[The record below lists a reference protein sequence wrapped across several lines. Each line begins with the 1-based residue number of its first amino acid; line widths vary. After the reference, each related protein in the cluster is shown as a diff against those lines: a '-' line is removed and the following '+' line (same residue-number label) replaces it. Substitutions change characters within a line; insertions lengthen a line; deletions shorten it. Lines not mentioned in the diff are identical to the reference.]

1 MLSTARKVEFVTTPF
16 RHAVWLLESVAGY
29 RQATL
34 SGLKKELP
42 YQRMSNEHDIL
53 ICGGGLV
60 GASLALALS
69 QLDFDV
75 ALAEAIP
82 FGNAEQPSFDER
94 TTAISNGT
102 QRIFNALGVWPLIER
117 AATPIKRI
125 HVSDKG
131 RFGFARIN
139 AQEQGLAQL
148 GYVVVNRVMGEALWR
163 RLSEQRIKLYAP
175 ARVTALKLEG
185 DQQVVTLNKDIQ
197 QSVSARLVI
206 AADGA
211 RSAVREAAGIG
222 ASTQDYNQTAII
234 ANIAAQKFH
243 NHVAYE
249 RFTPD
254 GLLAMLPLPDARV
267 GLVWVLAPE
276 VATQVLQFSDA
287 DFMTRLQEA
296 FGLRLGRFTQVGKRS
311 SYPLALTQADAHI
324 AERLAIIGNAAQGL
338 HPIAGQGF
346 NLGLRDAACLAEVL
360 ADARTDDAKVDPG
373 SKDILQRY
381 ASWRGEDRKGIVKF
395 TDGLVRLFSQGIGPV
410 KAARDLGMLLFDL
423 SPQAKDYL
431 AQLSLGAAGRIPK
444 LARGGRLVE

>member
-1 MLSTARKVEFVTTPF
+1 
-16 RHAVWLLESVAGY
+16 
-29 RQATL
+29 
-34 SGLKKELP
+34 
-42 YQRMSNEHDIL
+42 MSQHDIL

-75 ALAEAIP
+75 ALAEAVP
-82 FGNAEQPSFDER
+82 FGAGEQPSFDER

-117 AATPIKRI
+117 SATPIKRI

-131 RFGFARIN
+131 RFGFARID

-148 GYVVVNRVMGEALWR
+148 GYVVVNRIMGEALWR
-163 RLSEQRIKLYAP
+163 RLHEEQIKIYAP
-175 ARVTALKLEG
+175 ARVTGLHLEDDRQRIALASDL
-185 DQQVVTLNKDIQ
+185 QPTAYSL
-197 QSVSARLVI
+197 QSRLVI
-206 AADGA
+206 AADGT

-234 ANIAAQKFH
+234 ANVAAQKFH

-249 RFTPD
+249 RFTPE
-254 GLLAMLPLPDARV
+254 GPLAMLPLTDARV

-276 VATQVLQFSDA
+276 VAAQVMQLGDVEFIA
-287 DFMTRLQEA
+287 RLQAA
-296 FGLRLGRFTQVGKRS
+296 FGLRLGRFTQAGQRFA
-311 SYPLALTQADAHI
+311 YPLSLTQSEQHI

-360 ADARTDDAKVDPG
+360 ADARADDAKVDPG
-373 SKDILQRY
+373 SAEVLQRY
-381 ASWRGEDRKGIVKF
+381 AAWRGEDRKGIVKL
-395 TDGLVRLFSQGIGPV
+395 TDGLVRLFANGVGPI
-410 KAARDLGMLLFDL
+410 KAARDVGMLLFDL
-423 SPQAKDYL
+423 SPRAKDYL
-431 AQLSLGAAGRIPK
+431 AQLSLGSAGKIPR
-444 LARGGRLVE
+444 LARGGTL

>member
-1 MLSTARKVEFVTTPF
+1 
-16 RHAVWLLESVAGY
+16 
-29 RQATL
+29 
-34 SGLKKELP
+34 
-42 YQRMSNEHDIL
+42 MSQHDIL

-75 ALAEAIP
+75 ALAEAVP
-82 FGNAEQPSFDER
+82 FGTAEQPSFDER

-117 AATPIKRI
+117 SATPIKQI

-139 AQEQGLAQL
+139 AQEQELAQL
-148 GYVVVNRVMGEALWR
+148 GYVVVNRIMGEALWR
-163 RLSEQRIKLYAP
+163 RLREEEIKIYAP
-175 ARVTALKLEG
+175 ARVTKVDLDVAHRHVELAAVGAPTSNETGAAPLHTE
-185 DQQVVTLNKDIQ
+185 TFT
-197 QSVSARLVI
+197 ARLVV

-234 ANIAAQKFH
+234 ANIACQRFH

-254 GLLAMLPLPDARV
+254 GPLAMLPLTDARV
-267 GLVWVLAPE
+267 GMVWVLAPDI
-276 VATQVLQFSDA
+276 AAQILQLSDA
-287 DFMTRLQEA
+287 DFIARLQEA
-296 FGLRLGRFTQVGKRS
+296 FGLRLGRFTQVGKRA

-360 ADARTDDAKVDPG
+360 ADARSDGEGVDPG
-373 SKDILQRY
+373 RKEILQRY
-381 ASWRGEDRKGIVKF
+381 AAWRGEDRKGIIRL
-395 TDGLVRLFSQGIGPV
+395 TDGLVRLFAQGIGPI
-410 KAARDLGMLLFDL
+410 KAARDVGMLLLDL

-431 AQLSLGAAGRIPK
+431 AQLSLGAAGRIPR
-444 LARGGRLVE
+444 LARGGTLRDVTRDA

>member
-1 MLSTARKVEFVTTPF
+1 
-16 RHAVWLLESVAGY
+16 
-29 RQATL
+29 
-34 SGLKKELP
+34 
-42 YQRMSNEHDIL
+42 MSQHDIL

-60 GASLALALS
+60 GASLALALA

-75 ALAEAIP
+75 ALAEAVP
-82 FGNAEQPSFDER
+82 FGRVEQPSFDER

-102 QRIFNALGVWPLIER
+102 QRIFSALGVWPLIER
-117 AATPIKRI
+117 FATPIKRI

-139 AQEQGLAQL
+139 AQEQALQQL
-148 GYVVVNRVMGEALWR
+148 GFVVVNRVMGEALWR
-163 RLSEQRIKLYAP
+163 RLREAQIKIYAP
-175 ARVTALKLEG
+175 ARVISLKLEG
-185 DQQVVTLNKDIQ
+185 DSQVVTLSSNLQPEAFDL
-197 QSVSARLVI
+197 QSRLVI

-222 ASTQDYNQTAII
+222 ASTQDYQQTAII
-234 ANIAAQKFH
+234 ANVASQKFH

-249 RFTPD
+249 RFTPE
-254 GLLAMLPLPDARV
+254 GPLAMLPLSDARV
-267 GLVWVLAPE
+267 GLVWVLAPD
-276 VATQVLQFSDA
+276 VAGQVLQLSDT
-287 DFMTRLQEA
+287 DFITRLQEA
-296 FGLRLGRFTQVGKRS
+296 FGLRLGRFTQVGKRA

-360 ADARTDDAKVDPG
+360 AEVLADVRADGAKVDPG
-373 SKDILQRY
+373 SKEILQRY
-381 ASWRGEDRKGIVKF
+381 ASWRGEDRKGIIKF
-395 TDGLVRLFSQGIGPV
+395 TDGLVRLFAQGIGPI
-410 KAARDLGMLLFDL
+410 KAARDVGMLLFDL

-431 AQLSLGAAGRIPK
+431 AQLSLGAAGKIPR